1 MAMMDSFLKIYSI
14 YYFKSTKT
22 AIGKKN

>member
-1 MAMMDSFLKIYSI
+1 MMDSFLKIYSI